1 MEMASY
7 RKDCVRVAVV
17 ASKLLPRPGKLPI
30 KSYIWLE
37 TEKTED
43 FSYLKSTKLSCW
55 IAKRIYT
62 RFYMCLSDSPLDDEL
77 ISKTWEFFILGDF
90 SAQTLDSIIEYTI
103 YIVLISKVRQ
113 PSKTRTYISHSLQIQ
128 YSNKPFT
135 LQWGNQISMQTTSWK
150 YIAKR
155 TIG

>member
-1 MEMASY
+1 
-7 RKDCVRVAVV
+7 
-17 ASKLLPRPGKLPI
+17 
-30 KSYIWLE
+30 
-37 TEKTED
+37 
-43 FSYLKSTKLSCW
+43 
-55 IAKRIYT
+55 
-62 RFYMCLSDSPLDDEL
+62 MCLSDSPLDDEL

-135 LQWGNQISMQTTSWK
+135 LQWGNQISMQTTS
-150 YIAKR
+150 
-155 TIG
+155 